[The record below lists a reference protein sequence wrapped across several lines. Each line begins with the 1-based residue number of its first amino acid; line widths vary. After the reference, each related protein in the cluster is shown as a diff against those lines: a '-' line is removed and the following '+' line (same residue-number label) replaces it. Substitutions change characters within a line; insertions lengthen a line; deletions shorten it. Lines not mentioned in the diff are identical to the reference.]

1 MAYRVLSDDLTYAN
15 MNTDLPKVCFL
26 HGWGGSGKDFSK
38 IDSNFE
44 YITFDLPGFG
54 KSVPFQISFSPKQYA
69 EYLNKLIPD
78 SVEIIVGH
86 SFGGRVAVHLSQLK
100 EYKKLVIIAAPLIRS
115 KNASNSFSIYKVFK
129 FLNRINLI
137 SDVFLDEMKNK
148 YGSEDYK
155 KANKVLKDTLVMAVN
170 DDLSTILPN
179 INTKVNLIYGED
191 DLVVPIKVGI
201 DSGSIIPDCELTIIP
216 NEGHNMLRSSSEKI
230 IEIIKK

>member
-1 MAYRVLSDDLTYAN
+1 
-15 MNTDLPKVCFL
+15 
-26 HGWGGSGKDFSK
+26 
-38 IDSNFE
+38 
-44 YITFDLPGFG
+44 
-54 KSVPFQISFSPKQYA
+54 
-69 EYLNKLIPD
+69 
-78 SVEIIVGH
+78 
-86 SFGGRVAVHLSQLK
+86 
-100 EYKKLVIIAAPLIRS
+100 KLVIIAAPLIRS
-115 KNASNSFSIYKVFK
+115 KKTNNSFSIYKVFK

-191 DLVVPIKVGI
+191 DLVVPIRVGI
-201 DSGSIIPDCELTIIP
+201 DSSSIIPDSELTIIP
-216 NEGHNMLRSSSEKI
+216 DEGHNMLRSSSEKI

>member
-1 MAYRVLSDDLTYAN
+1 MV
-15 MNTDLPKVCFL
+15 
-26 HGWGGSGKDFSK
+26 
-38 IDSNFE
+38 
-44 YITFDLPGFG
+44 
-54 KSVPFQISFSPKQYA
+54 
-69 EYLNKLIPD
+69 
-78 SVEIIVGH
+78 
-86 SFGGRVAVHLSQLK
+86 SQLK

-115 KNASNSFSIYKVFK
+115 KKTNNSFSIYKLFK

-191 DLVVPIKVGI
+191 DLVVPIRVGI
-201 DSGSIIPDCELTIIP
+201 DSSSIIPDSELTIIP
-216 NEGHNMLRSSSEKI
+216 DEGHNMLRSSSEKI